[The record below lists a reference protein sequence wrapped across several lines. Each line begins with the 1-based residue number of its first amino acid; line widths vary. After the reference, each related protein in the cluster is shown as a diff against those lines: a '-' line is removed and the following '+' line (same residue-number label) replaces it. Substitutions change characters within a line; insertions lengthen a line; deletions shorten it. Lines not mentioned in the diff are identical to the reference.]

1 MSVDVNTQS
10 FKEDMI
16 AEIKRIQE
24 ELNELKNLKANISKK
39 STTRKPAKKTT
50 KRKTAVKKKTVKRKP
65 AKKTTKRRV
74 VRRASKSKKKS
85 RRR

>member
-1 MSVDVNTQS
+1 MSVEATSQS

-24 ELNELKNLKANISKK
+24 ELNELKNLKVNISKK
-39 STTRKPAKKTT
+39 STRKPAKKTT
-50 KRKTAVKKKTVKRKP
+50 KKKTVKRKP

-74 VRRASKSKKKS
+74 VRKTSKSKKKS

>member
-1 MSVDVNTQS
+1 MSVEASSQS

-16 AEIKRIQE
+16 AEIKRIQN
-24 ELNELKNLKANISKK
+24 ELNELKNLKVSISKK
-39 STTRKPAKKTT
+39 STRKPAKKTT